1 MNRVIG
7 NLRLAGKFFL
17 IGLLCLIMCGI
28 PFTLVVLERIDEHR
42 VLRLEQRA
50 MAPARDLLGA
60 VRLLQQHRGLSA
72 GALSGNAAAAAA
84 LKEKR
89 VEVEAA
95 LGVSAKSLQG
105 FGNADLVSRAAT
117 LAQDWSALRA
127 AYDGGALKAPESFTR
142 HTNLINGQLR
152 LLDELA
158 VVSGLSLDSEAGT
171 YFTVVAVLN
180 HLPQLTESLGQLRAR
195 GTSALTRGELSPED
209 RATLIGL
216 LGAARSAEA
225 GAALALER
233 AVKGEPELRRAF
245 ESTGQTA
252 STKAAEMFRLV
263 ESLFLATDKASIEAT
278 AYFAQTTQAID
289 AQFALIDTAFPALH
303 RALDVRVAQAGTL
316 IALVVGAM
324 LAGLVIGALL
334 IRAILGTLK
343 RSVEAAKAAADAMA
357 EGDLTVDARAE
368 TRDEVGMLVDAIGRS
383 RARLEEIIRGI
394 RAASESVATASGEI
408 AQGNLDLSSR
418 TEEQASSLQQTAAS
432 MEQMAASVRAS
443 AQTAQDA
450 SRLAGDALDAAQQGG
465 QVFSSVN
472 ATMQQIHQ
480 SSQRIAEII
489 AVVDSIS
496 FQTNILALN
505 AAVESARAGEHGR
518 GFAVVASEVR
528 QLAHRS
534 AEAAREIK
542 DLIGESVGRVEAG
555 TRTVEEAGTAI
566 QRIVERVGQVSAMID
581 TIHSASGEQ
590 SIGIGEVN
598 TAVSQLDMVT
608 QQNAALVEQASAV
621 SASLRDQAARM
632 QESVSIF
639 RIA

>member
-1 MNRVIG
+1 
-7 NLRLAGKFFL
+7 
-17 IGLLCLIMCGI
+17 
-28 PFTLVVLERIDEHR
+28 
-42 VLRLEQRA
+42 
-50 MAPARDLLGA
+50 
-60 VRLLQQHRGLSA
+60 
-72 GALSGNAAAAAA
+72 
-84 LKEKR
+84 
-89 VEVEAA
+89 
-95 LGVSAKSLQG
+95 
-105 FGNADLVSRAAT
+105 
-117 LAQDWSALRA
+117 
-127 AYDGGALKAPESFTR
+127 
-142 HTNLINGQLR
+142 
-152 LLDELA
+152 
-158 VVSGLSLDSEAGT
+158 
-171 YFTVVAVLN
+171 
-180 HLPQLTESLGQLRAR
+180 
-195 GTSALTRGELSPED
+195 
-209 RATLIGL
+209 
-216 LGAARSAEA
+216 
-225 GAALALER
+225 
-233 AVKGEPELRRAF
+233 
-245 ESTGQTA
+245 
-252 STKAAEMFRLV
+252 
-263 ESLFLATDKASIEAT
+263 
-278 AYFAQTTQAID
+278 
-289 AQFALIDTAFPALH
+289 
-303 RALDVRVAQAGTL
+303 
-316 IALVVGAM
+316 
-324 LAGLVIGALL
+324 VIGALL

-368 TRDEVGMLVDAIGRS
+368 TQDEVGMLVDAIGRS